1 MRCSGTFRG
10 QHATDTAWGGRPQV
24 RAGDLPHKTGMTV
37 GKPVCGHQGHK
48 GQPNLQSSL
57 CISASPE
64 LCPAA
69 CTTCSAKQGNN
80 PAVKHPD
87 NMGLMSIHLL
97 QGLCQQC

>member
-1 MRCSGTFRG
+1 MLLTLHGEGGHRSGQETC
-10 QHATDTAWGGRPQV
+10 HT
-24 RAGDLPHKTGMTV
+24 KTGMTV